1 MYVAIE
7 RTQVL
12 KKRMLM
18 LKNAQTTLE
27 KTNTTSKNAFKG
39 ILKLLRL
46 PYWLMTGGL
55 SSLTLAALQ
64 HETLDPQKL
73 LLTFFSMAFIGS
85 AGFSINDFFD
95 RKSDALVKPNRP
107 IPSGEIS
114 PKTAVGVSVLF
125 FLLGLFQAFLLNW
138 LCFLI
143 VFIDSVLLVVYSAY
157 IKRKSGFLSNI
168 LVGGLIGTTFLYAEA
183 AGFGIITYA
192 SLTMYPIVLGSIG
205 GNILRDILS
214 LEGDSKA
221 GYPTLPQR
229 FGIEKSIRAA
239 AFFFIGCAVLSP
251 LPYFFHVF
259 DEKYL
264 AFMLIWSFLLFYC
277 SIHLLKSPLLSQNNI
292 RKNERIMTMSMIL
305 LPLALIIEV
314 IA

>member
-1 MYVAIE
+1 
-7 RTQVL
+7 
-12 KKRMLM
+12 M
-18 LKNAQTTLE
+18 LKNAQTTLKE
-27 KTNTTSKNAFKG
+27 ANKTSKNAFKG
-39 ILKLLRL
+39 FLKLLRL

-55 SSLTLAALQ
+55 SLLTLAALQ
-64 HETLDPQKL
+64 HKTLDPQKL
-73 LLTFFSMAFIGS
+73 LLTFLSMAFIGS
-85 AGFSINDFFD
+85 AGFSVNDFFD

-114 PKTAVGVSVLF
+114 PKTAVGVSALF
-125 FLLGLFQAFLLNW
+125 FLLGLLQAFLLNW

-168 LVGGLIGTTFLYAEA
+168 LVGGLIGTTFLYGEA
-183 AGFGIITYA
+183 AGFGAITYA
-192 SLTMYPIVLGSIG
+192 SLTMYPLVLGSIG

-214 LEGDSKA
+214 LEGDAKA

-229 FGIEKSIRAA
+229 FGVKKSVRAA
-239 AFFFIGCAVLSP
+239 ASFFLGCAVLSP

-259 DEKYL
+259 SEKYL
-264 AFMLIWSFLLFYC
+264 AFMLIWSFLLCYC
-277 SIHLLKSPLLSQNNI
+277 SIRLLKSPLSQDI
-292 RKNERIMTMSMIL
+292 RKNERMMTMSMIL

>member
-1 MYVAIE
+1 M
-7 RTQVL
+7 
-12 KKRMLM
+12 MLI
-18 LKNAQTTLE
+18 LKNAQTEL
-27 KTNTTSKNAFKG
+27 KGTNTPSKNAFKG
-39 ILKLLRL
+39 VLKLLRL

-55 SSLTLAALQ
+55 SLLTLVALQ
-64 HETLDPQKL
+64 HKTLDPQTL

-85 AGFSINDFFD
+85 AGFSVNDFFD

-114 PKTAVGVSVLF
+114 PKTAVSVSVFF
-125 FLLGLFQAFLLNW
+125 FLLGLLQAFLLNW
-138 LCFLI
+138 LCFLV

-157 IKRKSGFLSNI
+157 IKRKSGFLSNL
-168 LVGGLIGTTFLYAEA
+168 LVGGLIGTTFLYGEA
-183 AGFGIITYA
+183 AGFEAITYA
-192 SLTMYPIVLGSIG
+192 SLTMYPIALGSIG

-214 LEGDSKA
+214 LEGDSKT

-229 FGIEKSIRAA
+229 LGIEKSVRAA
-239 AFFFIGCAVLSP
+239 TFFFIGCAVLSP

-259 DEKYL
+259 GEKYL

-277 SIHLLKSPLLSQNNI
+277 SIRLLKSSFSQNDI
-292 RKNERIMTMSMIL
+292 RKTERIMTMSMIL

>member
-1 MYVAIE
+1 MYVTIE
-7 RTQVL
+7 GLQSS
-12 KKRMLM
+12 KEMMLI
-18 LKNAQTTLE
+18 LKNAQTEL
-27 KTNTTSKNAFKG
+27 KWTNPPSKNAFKG
-39 ILKLLRL
+39 VLKLLRL

-55 SSLTLAALQ
+55 SLLTLVALQ
-64 HETLDPQKL
+64 NKTLDPQKL

-85 AGFSINDFFD
+85 AGFSVNDFFD

-114 PKTAVGVSVLF
+114 PKTAVGVSVFF
-125 FLLGLFQAFLLNW
+125 FLFGLLQAFLLNW

-143 VFIDSVLLVVYSAY
+143 VLIDSILLVAYSVY
-157 IKRKSGFLSNI
+157 IKRKSGFISNL
-168 LVGGLIGTTFLYAEA
+168 LVGGLIGTTFLYGEA
-183 AGFGIITYA
+183 AGFGAITYA

-229 FGIEKSIRAA
+229 FGIENSVRAA

-259 DEKYL
+259 GEKYL
-264 AFMLIWSFLLFYC
+264 AFILIWSFLLFYC
-277 SIHLLKSPLLSQNNI
+277 SIRLLKSSLSQNDI
-292 RKNERIMTMSMIL
+292 RKNERMMTMSMIL